1 MRRLLIATLLSCAVP
16 AALLALV
23 ATADADVFGPISLAS
38 QGSLGVGAPQQA
50 EYAHDPAISG
60 DGRYLAFDGSI
71 AGVTGVWRRDLATGA
86 IEQVAGGD
94 AELPSLSADGRYVS
108 FTTNEGAALGE
119 ITDERSHEPQREAVN
134 VYVRDMA
141 LAPDQPG
148 AFTVVSAVNGSSQA
162 LTYAGGSPTREGAT
176 AVGRSAISADGD
188 EVAFVTTAVSNLVR
202 YPQLEEEEQAR
213 GETPKPHTPKLQ
225 VAVRY
230 LHSSE
235 TVLVS
240 RCYRNCE
247 ADASAPA
254 VSAEETYGA
263 VYPGPSVSFEAFPPY
278 GAYSNSPPPG
288 ASISAD
294 GSTVVWMGEDIGL
307 QAPLLREEARSPN
320 YTEPLWRRIEPGSAT
335 STERVTGGSDPA
347 NPACVASGEG
357 VLATDHSPADPC
369 QGPFVVEEQGNPRG
383 ILNEAGGQ
391 TGDFVPRLSADGYTV
406 AFVSQA
412 PLATLGENF
421 GRGKAGQESDL
432 YVADMHP
439 GLTREQAL
447 TPLTE
452 LAGGEDAGL
461 AATAPIFDFDVSP
474 AGDQVAFA
482 TRRTQFPLGS
492 PALVSTPA
500 GEPGMNELYDAD
512 LADHTL
518 TRVTHGYGGP
528 DEASEHPHQPVIAG
542 EDPYRQQPG
551 DGALSPSFA
560 ADGDML
566 AFSSTASD
574 LVFGDGNAPSAGSP
588 PVGSSDGSDA
598 FLIARVRF
606 GATPPT
612 QYLSSAPIP
621 SLAPIWDIGVTALS
635 RPNGSVLL
643 YLQAPGAGTARAGA
657 RSAVVV
663 ASARAARTGR
673 RARSVSAA
681 RRASRTVATRTVAIR
696 TAAVRGA
703 GLTTLTLALAP
714 RYAKLAR
721 ERGGLSATA
730 TVMFT
735 APGHPTLR
743 KSIPVTF
750 LRRVKPSRSRAS
762 KTHGRPAK
770 AGRRR

>member
-1 MRRLLIATLLSCAVP
+1 MRRLIATLSCAAP

-23 ATADADVFGPISLAS
+23 ATADADVFGPISLVS
-38 QGSLGVGAPQQA
+38 QGSLGVGAAQQA

-60 DGRYLAFDGSI
+60 DGRYLAFDGSV
-71 AGVTGVWRRDLATGA
+71 AGVPGVWRRDLDTGA
-86 IEQVAGGD
+86 IEQVTGGD
-94 AELPSLSADGRYVS
+94 ADLPSLSADGRYVS
-108 FTTNEGAALGE
+108 FTTNEGAGLAE
-119 ITDERSHEPQREAVN
+119 ITDGRAHEAKREAVN

-141 LAPDQPG
+141 KTPAEPG
-148 AFTVVSAVNGSSQA
+148 AFTVVSAVNGSSEP
-162 LTYAGGSPTREGAT
+162 LTYAGGSPTREGSMAT
-176 AVGRSAISADGD
+176 GRSAISADGE

-202 YPQLEEEEQAR
+202 YPKLEEAEEQR

-230 LHSSE
+230 LRSSE

-240 RCYRNCE
+240 RCYLNCE
-247 ADASAPA
+247 TDASAPA
-254 VSAEETYGA
+254 VSAEAYGA
-263 VYPGPSVSFEAFPPY
+263 VYPGLSVGFEAPPPY

-294 GSTVVWMGEDIGL
+294 GSTVAWMGEDIAQ
-307 QAPLLREEARSPN
+307 QAPMLREEVRPPN
-320 YTEPLWRRIEPGSAT
+320 YTEPLWRRVAPGSAT
-335 STERVTGGSDPA
+335 PTERVTGGSDPA
-347 NPACVASGEG
+347 SPACVASGAG
-357 VLATDHSPADPC
+357 ALAPDHSPADPC

-421 GRGKAGQESDL
+421 GRGKTGQESDL

-461 AATAPIFDFDVSP
+461 AATAPIFDFGVSP
-474 AGDQVAFA
+474 GGDQVAFA
-482 TRRTQFPLGS
+482 TRRTRFPLGS

-512 LADHTL
+512 LANHTL

-528 DEASEHPHQPVIAG
+528 DEASEHPHPPVVAG

-551 DGALSPSFA
+551 DGALSPSFSD
-560 ADGDML
+560 DGETL

-574 LVFGDGNAPSAGSP
+574 LVFGDGNAPSSGAP
-588 PVGSSDGSDA
+588 LVGSSDGSDA
-598 FLIARVRF
+598 FLLARVRF
-606 GATPPT
+606 GVAPPT
-612 QYLSSAPIP
+612 QYVSSAPEP
-621 SLAPIWDIGVTALS
+621 TLAPVWDIGVTASS
-635 RPNGSVLL
+635 RPDGSVLL
-643 YLQAPGAGTARAGA
+643 FLQAPGAGTARASA

-673 RARSVSAA
+673 RTRRGRVSAGG
-681 RRASRTVATRTVAIR
+681 RESRTVATRTMAIR
-696 TAAVRGA
+696 TAAARGA
-703 GLTTLTLALAP
+703 GLMTLTLALAP

-730 TVMFT
+730 TVTFT

-750 LRRVKPSRSRAS
+750 LRKVEPSRSRAS
-762 KTHGRPAK
+762 KRRGRPAK